1 MLKMGYKL
9 HLKARCKKILYCYT
23 DKEFTPPNNYNL
35 QMLLHGLKVSFLFFS
50 QAFNNLFTFMY
61 NAAIISRKCH
71 CCNAQPATECQI
83 ITIIRYNLW
92 LLFPVCIGQMLADLS
107 GQPQHK
113 VVISWEMDQERIK
126 SIHHIFNM
134 ISDNSQVG
142 MKTYAHWFTIS
153 FYVNPGDLDILLPKY
168 RTVFWDHSHR
178 TARVGRGPQ
187 RSSGS
192 MGKGSLGEIICQPA
206 PSYLRNLQWWQ
217 LYTSSPVTIFQWLIV
232 LIVKNLSHEDN
243 AYPGATCTCCHLSS
257 LCGSLRRDSFCPL
270 CSCSLS
276 MEIQLQGPT
285 LLQGEKT

>member
-9 HLKARCKKILYCYT
+9 RLKARCKKILYCYT

-61 NAAIISRKCH
+61 NAPIISRKCH
-71 CCNAQPATECQI
+71 CCNAQPGTECQI

-168 RTVFWDHSHR
+168 RTVFWDH
-178 TARVGRGPQ
+178 RVIEQPGLEEDLKDHQGQWEKGAWVKLSVNLPHHISEI
-187 RSSGS
+187 SSDGNYTPLHQWRFS
-192 MGKGSLGEIICQPA
+192 SDWLFSL
-206 PSYLRNLQWWQ
+206 
-217 LYTSSPVTIFQWLIV
+217 
-232 LIVKNLSHEDN
+232 
-243 AYPGATCTCCHLSS
+243 
-257 LCGSLRRDSFCPL
+257 
-270 CSCSLS
+270 
-276 MEIQLQGPT
+276 
-285 LLQGEKT
+285 